1 MITKI
6 QPFKIYGMPQN
17 RAQREVHTDKS
28 IHQKRRK
35 NSQINNLNHHLNELE
50 QEEQTK
56 PKVSRRKETVK
67 IIEEINKI
75 EIQKKQQKK
84 INKTKSWFFEKVNKI
99 DKPWPDSPRR

>member
-6 QPFKIYGMPQN
+6 QPFKIYVMPQN

-50 QEEQTK
+50 KEEQTR
-56 PKVSRRKETVK
+56 PKANRRKEITK
-67 IIEEINKI
+67 IGEEINKI
-75 EIQKKQQKK
+75 EIQKTIEK
-84 INKTKSWFFEKVNKI
+84 I
-99 DKPWPDSPRR
+99 